1 MMTQTCNP
9 HTLKTEGRVHEF
21 KTSLLCIDVL
31 SAKTNVG
38 ISYAFRQA
46 KKKKKKSFFKLP
58 QDWATWGPVTSW
70 LSLEPTV
77 LREIEDQPGVHTNP
91 NPLVVLA

>member
-1 MMTQTCNP
+1 MMTQACNP
-9 HTLKTEGRVHEF
+9 HTQETEGGVHEF
-21 KTSLLCIDVL
+21 KASLCYNIDVL

-38 ISYAFRQA
+38 MSYAFRQA
-46 KKKKKKSFFKLP
+46 KKKKSFFKLP

-77 LREIEDQPGVHTNP
+77 LREIENQPGVHTNP
-91 NPLVVLA
+91 NRLVVLA